1 MKVKIIYSA
10 PAKAILSGEHAVVY
24 GKPALATAINLRL
37 KFIVTK
43 LARSYKDSKSMKE
56 INFISDEVKKYLII
70 QKIKYVDKPFNYKI
84 ESEIPVGRGLG
95 SSAALSVASVASFL
109 EFYTGK
115 QFDKK
120 IINDIAFEIEKHFHS
135 NPSGVDN
142 YASCFG
148 GLILY
153 QKKVSLKKLNDK
165 ISKNIEK
172 NLLLIDSGKPEETTG
187 EIVESVES
195 VKSVETLLNNIENET
210 NNILSAIEKEN
221 VDQFKN
227 SLFFNE
233 KLLEELG
240 VVSDRTKKLL
250 KELSKF
256 GVGKVTG
263 AGGRKKGSGFILF
276 YTDQIDK
283 LINYL
288 IKRKIIY
295 HKFIPDNIGLKRI
308 STLIN

>member
-84 ESEIPVGRGLG
+84 ESEIPLGRGLG

-210 NNILSAIEKEN
+210 NNILSAIVKEN